1 VNNQAN
7 ISSYIHIR
15 KNRVFLNDKLFYE
28 GEQGQATGA
37 FLKGLYKELKL
48 DYAKYF
54 KMDPLCKLG
63 FLAVE
68 VLLRHENADSK
79 IDTDNLALV
88 LSNSSSSLDTD
99 LRYQETICN
108 PENYFP
114 SPALFVYTL
123 PNIMIGEISIRHA
136 ITGESIFFVSPKF
149 DHVTMHEHVTHLF
162 EHQMAGNA
170 VCGWIDVLKE
180 DAEAVLFFVKN
191 QEKSIESITFEPEN
205 LKKIFYQNDQ

>member
-1 VNNQAN
+1 VNNQAY

-15 KNRVFLNDKLFYE
+15 KNRVFLNGSLFYE
-28 GEQGQATGA
+28 GDQGLATGA

-54 KMDPLCKLG
+54 KMDTLCKLG
-63 FLAVE
+63 FLATG
-68 VLLRHENADSK
+68 VLMAHENSNSP
-79 IDTDNLALV
+79 IDTDDVALV

-99 LRYQETICN
+99 LKYQKTICS

-123 PNIMIGEISIRHA
+123 PNIMIGEISIRYKL
-136 ITGESIFFVSPKF
+136 TGESIFFVSESF
-149 DHVTMHEHVTHLF
+149 DPLTIHEHISSLF
-162 EHQMAGNA
+162 EQNLSRNA